1 MNIYKISIIVLNL
14 IIMSS
19 LSYADN
25 NATQEKNNTMSTPQ
39 VKKAPSVN
47 KLDKL
52 LSIIRKAPS
61 PLSKNEKIK
70 IEKKLLDIYPTEI
83 ETIKD
88 INQRINH
95 VEKENR
101 RREAKIK
108 NFEEELKA
116 YQEKIEALDD

>member
-1 MNIYKISIIVLNL
+1 
-14 IIMSS
+14 MSS

-108 NFEEELKA
+108 NFEEELKT

>member
-108 NFEEELKA
+108 NFEEELKT

>member
-25 NATQEKNNTMSTPQ
+25 NATREKNNTIVIPQ
-39 VKKAPSVN
+39 VKKALSVN
-47 KLDKL
+47 KLDRL
-52 LSIIRKAPS
+52 LSIIRKAPR
-61 PLSKNEKIK
+61 PLSKIEQIK
-70 IEKKLLDIYPTEI
+70 IEKKVLDIYTTEI

-95 VEKENR
+95 VEKENH

-108 NFEEELKA
+108 NFEEELKG
-116 YQEKIEALDD
+116 YKEKIEALDD